1 MGAVKK
7 VFKKVGSLFGI
18 GGSSSSSTPTVEPV
32 APAPA
37 PTPIVGVQDVS
48 GDTAAAQSA
57 AAEAKKKKR
66 RGFAS
71 TQTSLVGDANTS
83 GRDTLG

>member
-7 VFKKVGSLFGI
+7 VFKGIGSLFGI
-18 GGSSSSSTPTVEPV
+18 GSSSTPSVEPV
-32 APAPA
+32 ATD
-37 PTPIVGVQDVS
+37 PTPTSVQDVS
-48 GDTAAAQSA
+48 GDTSGQDTTD
-57 AAEAKKKKR
+57 AKKKKR

-71 TQTSLVGDANTS
+71 TQTSLVGDTNTS